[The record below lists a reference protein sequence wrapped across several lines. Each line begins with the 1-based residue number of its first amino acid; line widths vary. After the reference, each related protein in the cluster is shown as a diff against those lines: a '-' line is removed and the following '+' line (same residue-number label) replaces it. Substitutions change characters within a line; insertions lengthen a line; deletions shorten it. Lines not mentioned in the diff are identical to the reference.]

1 MMSALPRI
9 PYEESYVSIQ
19 NLTEQSADLY
29 IYGVIVDN
37 SEFRWD
43 ESDVMPKDVL
53 EALEQVKNL
62 KELNIYINSP
72 GGSVFAGQA
81 IYNILNR
88 SQAKKVVYIDGVAAS
103 IASVIALAGDEIKVP
118 SNAFMMIHKPW
129 VLAIGNSDNLRK
141 TADDLDDIQKG
152 IMNVYKENLAEGVE
166 YETVEN
172 MVNKETWMSG
182 EEIGEYFARVEVI
195 QSKQVAAC
203 ASEFLN
209 NYHKAPSKLIKS
221 TNKDKDPE
229 PEVTESDDEKL
240 KFQNELDLLE
250 L

>member
-141 TADDLDDIQKG
+141 TADDLDDIQK
-152 IMNVYKENLAEGVE
+152 
-166 YETVEN
+166 
-172 MVNKETWMSG
+172 
-182 EEIGEYFARVEVI
+182 R
-195 QSKQVAAC
+195 
-203 ASEFLN
+203 
-209 NYHKAPSKLIKS
+209 YHECL
-221 TNKDKDPE
+221 
-229 PEVTESDDEKL
+229 
-240 KFQNELDLLE
+240 
-250 L
+250 